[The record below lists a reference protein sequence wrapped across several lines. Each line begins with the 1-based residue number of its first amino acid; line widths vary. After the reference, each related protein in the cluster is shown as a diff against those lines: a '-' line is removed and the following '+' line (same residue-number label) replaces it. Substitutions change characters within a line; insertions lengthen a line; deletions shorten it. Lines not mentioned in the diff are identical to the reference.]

1 MKEKIE
7 KLYIDALYNDVAPNV
22 FAEQVLDLFIVSKP
36 FVTATETTG
45 NILKGKNYALVEEES
60 MGYYIIDETSD
71 EAYYNYRCFNVC

>member
-36 FVTATETTG
+36 SIDKIEP
-45 NILKGKNYALVEEES
+45 KGSWFFERSSGYAGFRCQKCSTWIYEEQPKKCTCDNA
-60 MGYYIIDETSD
+60 G
-71 EAYYNYRCFNVC
+71 